1 MFWHKGIC
9 CFKDKRISFVTHLD
23 TLNCFKCHDD
33 LMSMI
38 VVASFIL
45 ILSFNDLSDVTSAS
59 EQVDFEYVAWGGH
72 AVDEKSSV

>member
-1 MFWHKGIC
+1 
-9 CFKDKRISFVTHLD
+9 
-23 TLNCFKCHDD
+23 
-33 LMSMI
+33 MSMI

-45 ILSFNDLSDVTSAS
+45 ILTFNDLSDVTSAS